1 MIETRLELLKLYQ
14 ILVKTTDED
23 EQKRIKKIIDDT
35 ERRMYNRE
43 RVEKDIY
50 SNVSKFV
57 EYYEE
62 KNKTDDE

>member
-1 MIETRLELLKLYQ
+1 MIETKLQLLKLYQ

-50 SNVSKFV
+50 NNITKFV

-62 KNKTDDE
+62 KNKTDD

>member
-1 MIETRLELLKLYQ
+1 MIETKLQLLKLYQ

-43 RVEKDIY
+43 RVEQDIY
-50 SNVSKFV
+50 NNITKFV

-62 KNKTDDE
+62 KNKTDD

>member
-1 MIETRLELLKLYQ
+1 MIETKLQLLELYQ

-43 RVEKDIY
+43 RVEKDIC
-50 SNVSKFV
+50 SNVTKFV
-57 EYYEE
+57 EYYKE
-62 KNKTDDE
+62 KNKTDD